1 MNADFLT
8 ILWFLFK
15 LAGAG
20 IVCVFCLVG
29 GWELLKWIID
39 GFEYMLETANRP

>member
-15 LAGAG
+15 LVGAM
-20 IVCVFCLVG
+20 IVCGFGLAAIWQLFV
-29 GWELLKWIID
+29 WIVD
-39 GFEYMLETANRP
+39 GFERMLETANRP